1 MKATTQPQAN
11 FIKLILKIRIM
22 SLSRPH
28 ENEKKFFIQSF
39 KHLANWYPHLTLDE
53 TMKLALSKLDQEQKS
68 YPNYSSLKVW
78 QHPIDKQNVNRI

>member
-1 MKATTQPQAN
+1 
-11 FIKLILKIRIM
+11 M

-53 TMKLALSKLDQEQKS
+53 TVKLTLKRLDQEQKN

-78 QHPIDKQNVNRI
+78 QHPIDKENVNRI